1 MERYE
6 SRIEYLTKQIKLY
19 NKSSQKTSK
28 PIKPKQIVENE
39 FYNELKSSI
48 QKLNKIEKISNLREP
63 EKLYFFY

>member
-1 MERYE
+1 VERYE